1 MGVRRGGTGI
11 GSDTPLSPAL
21 PPPPPVAQLKY
32 RPTGSWMTPL
42 VGVFGLFLW
51 SSVSESEARWIFGVV
66 GGVILAL
73 FLVDTVVAQW
83 SAKRVRL
90 AASVPPTSWAGDTVT
105 CRLSIGGVRRP
116 VGVRMASVR
125 GSRPVLMSAPAEGA
139 LETPTLKRGVFR
151 YAIFETTVFG
161 PLGLAEITRTDSV
174 LLEAPI
180 TVGPLVHPG
189 LAGDPPHPS
198 RGRVLPDPTALA
210 GIRPYRAGDTRRRVH
225 ALQSARHGA
234 LLVRDED
241 RLAHESVELVVALG
255 TGEGAE
261 GVAGRAA
268 ARALDHVSAR
278 RPLMLVTREA
288 EGLKRAVVR
297 SADDVARRL
306 AMAVEGAVP
315 RPDHPHEFVGPLAPR

>member
-11 GSDTPLSPAL
+11 GSDTALRAL

-32 RPTGSWMTPL
+32 RPTGSWLTPF
-42 VGVFGLFLW
+42 VGVLALFLW
-51 SSVSESEARWIFGVV
+51 SATSDAEAGWIYGVLGGVV
-66 GGVILAL
+66 LLL
-73 FLVDTVVAQW
+73 FVVDTVVAQW

-90 AASVPPTSWAGDTVT
+90 AASVPATSWAGDTVA
-105 CRLSIGGVRRP
+105 CRFRLEGVRRP
-116 VGVRMASVR
+116 VGVRMASLR
-125 GSRPVLMSAPAEGA
+125 GSRPVLVSAPAEGA
-139 LETPTLKRGVFR
+139 LETPTLKRGVFP

-174 LLEAPI
+174 LLETPI
-180 TVGPLVHPG
+180 VVGPLAHRGPD
-189 LAGDPPHPS
+189 GDRPDRS

-241 RLAHESVELVVALG
+241 RLAYEPVELVVALG

-268 ARALDHVSAR
+268 ARALDHLAAR

-288 EGLKRAVVR
+288 VGLIRAAAR
-297 SADDVARRL
+297 SPDDVARRL
-306 AMAVEGAVP
+306 AIAVEGTVP
-315 RPDHPHEFVGPLAPR
+315 RPDHPHEFVGPLVQR